1 MLIMILLISA
11 PTLETDDPSH
21 YFSNLEQRG
30 LTALK
35 YNTVHTLMD

>member
-1 MLIMILLISA
+1 MLTMLLLISA
-11 PTLETDDPSH
+11 SALESDDPSH
-21 YFSNLEQRG
+21 YFSNLEQKG